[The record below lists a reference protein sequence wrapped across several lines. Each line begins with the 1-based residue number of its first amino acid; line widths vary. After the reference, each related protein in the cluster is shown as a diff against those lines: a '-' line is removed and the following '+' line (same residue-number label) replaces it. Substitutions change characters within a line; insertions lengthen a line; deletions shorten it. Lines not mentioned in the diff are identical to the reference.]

1 MANQEQL
8 EILKQGVEVWNK
20 WRKENN
26 ETEIDLSG
34 VDLHGKNLNEIDL
47 SFGDLSNANLQ
58 GAKLVQADLY
68 GISLIDAELSNANLS
83 KSDLRKANLAQA
95 KLCRANLRETDLDG
109 TDLSI
114 ADLTKAKLNGAN
126 LNMVNFHGAELQDA
140 NLSDTYLW
148 DVEFNRANLRGAIMS
163 NAHTGQTNFG
173 DINLSETYGLESVIH
188 DLGSTIGVSTLR
200 LSKGTIPDIFL
211 QGCGLSD
218 IEIESGRLHNPELTN
233 EEVIKIQ
240 YRIYDLRA
248 TQAIQISPLF
258 ISYSHGDRLFV
269 DQLDSALKTKGI
281 RFWRDIHD
289 MVAGRMET
297 QIDRAIRQN
306 PTVLV
311 VLSKNS
317 LKSDWVQHEVR
328 KAREL
333 EKEMGRDILC
343 PVALDDGW
351 KSAPWP
357 ARVME
362 QIIEY
367 NILDFSGWEDES
379 TFNKMFSKLLN
390 GLDLFYKKPEKS

>member
-20 WRKENN
+20 WRKENS
-26 ETEIDLSG
+26 ELEIDLTKADLAGANLAHINLMDANLTGVNLTQAILSRANLNYTDFRKAKLSG
-34 VDLHGKNLNEIDL
+34 VD
-47 SFGDLSNANLQ
+47 FQ
-58 GAKLVQADLY
+58 RADLY
-68 GISLIDAELSNANLS
+68 AADFRGATLKNADFGATYLRESNLKRVNLYRADFRQANLTNVNLS
-83 KSDLRKANLAQA
+83 GAILHEADLGRAIFLYTELKGADFSGAWIYHTFFANV
-95 KLCRANLRETDLDG
+95 
-109 TDLSI
+109 DLSQV
-114 ADLTKAKLNGAN
+114 LN
-126 LNMVNFHGAELQDA
+126 LEK
-140 NLSDTYLW
+140 T
-148 DVEFNRANLRGAIMS
+148 I
-163 NAHTGQTNFG
+163 QTRR
-173 DINLSETYGLESVIH
+173 
-188 DLGSTIGVSTLR
+188 STIGEDTLISSR
-200 LSKGTIPDIFL
+200 GHIHEDFL
-211 QGCGLSD
+211 RNCGFFD
-218 IEIESGRLHNPELTN
+218 WEIEMAKLYNPDLSLDEITN
-233 EEVIKIQ
+233 IQ

-258 ISYSHGDRLFV
+258 ISYSHADRPFV
-269 DQLDSALKTKGI
+269 DRLDSALKTKGI

-311 VLSKNS
+311 VLTKNS

-333 EKEMGRDILC
+333 EKEMKRDILC
-343 PVALDDGW
+343 PVMLDDSW

-362 QIIEY
+362 QIMEY
-367 NILDFSGWEDES
+367 NILDFSGWKDEGA
-379 TFNKMFSKLLN
+379 FNKMFSKLLN